1 MTRATQGRWLLF
13 LGGALLVAGFAW
25 PELRV
30 AVGNALDAA
39 RTSGAHAHGA
49 PQRSHWFVLQENLD
63 MLSEP
68 DETSPAYFTVWYGVQ
83 VAGLA
88 WFGLAGAV
96 LALSALF
103 SRSRFVAA
111 LISCFHGGALLLL
124 AGGATYV
131 FASLPP
137 PSPGHSALVTLGPVV
152 LLWVLFLGQ
161 TFLSFKAVSGGMAR
175 FVAVDVANALPLLF
189 LLLANAGLWI
199 ALRGHPNWP
208 ASGYLVGA
216 IGAALA
222 LLGVLRRG
230 R

>member
-13 LGGALLVAGFAW
+13 LGGGLLVAGFAW

-30 AVGNALDAA
+30 AVGNALDSAA
-39 RTSGAHAHGA
+39 RQGA

-63 MLSEP
+63 MVSEP
-68 DETSPAYFTVWYGVQ
+68 DETSPAYYTVWYGVQ

-103 SRSRFVAA
+103 TRSRFVAA
-111 LISCFHGGALLLL
+111 AMSCFHGGALLLL
-124 AGGATYV
+124 AGGATWV
-131 FASLPP
+131 FVSLPP
-137 PSPGHSALVTLGPVV
+137 PSPGQTALVTSGPVA
-152 LLWVLFLGQ
+152 LLWALFLGQ
-161 TFLSFKAVSGGMAR
+161 AFLSLKAVSGGAGR

-216 IGAALA
+216 IGGALA
-222 LLGVLRRG
+222 LLGALRR
-230 R
+230 